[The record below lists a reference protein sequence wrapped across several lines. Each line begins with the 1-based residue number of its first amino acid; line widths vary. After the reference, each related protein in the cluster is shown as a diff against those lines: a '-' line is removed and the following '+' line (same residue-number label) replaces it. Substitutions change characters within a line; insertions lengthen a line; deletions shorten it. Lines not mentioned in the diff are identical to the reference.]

1 MTKNGIYMGQ
11 LWLTMFDHQFP
22 LWGIGEERGL
32 RKCLVHDSWAFP
44 YPQHFSNKCKIGKT
58 RQANVGVGLVGLK
71 ARAQA
76 ILGWLYTHHLGSF
89 QASFCLYHSLARSF
103 AFCFSLAHFIFLF
116 FYLSSTSLSSLLFFH
131 CEILLYIHTLP

>member
-1 MTKNGIYMGQ
+1 MTKNGMYMGQ

-103 AFCFSLAHFIFLF
+103 AFCFSLASFYFSLFLSF
-116 FYLSSTSLSSLLFFH
+116 FYLAPISSFFP
-131 CEILLYIHTLP
+131 L